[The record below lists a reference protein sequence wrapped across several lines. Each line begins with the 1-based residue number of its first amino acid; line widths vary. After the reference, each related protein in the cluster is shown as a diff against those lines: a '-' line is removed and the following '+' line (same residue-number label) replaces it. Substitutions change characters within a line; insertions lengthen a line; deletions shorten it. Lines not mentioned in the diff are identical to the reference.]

1 MTDSVHDKKFGY
13 RDGASVIQWEIKDI
27 WDAVEGEPVTLRSIS
42 LFRSQLNSVQKHYT
56 KRDFL
61 RIEKADLDDEDYEK
75 LIEGALRDD
84 IKIIHDTEEE
94 KEDINEV
101 HFEDYYTQDI
111 INQYFHDISAY
122 DLLKKEDETTLITKA
137 KSGDNEAKE
146 MVIMSNLRL
155 VAKIALHYCKS
166 GVYYLDLIQ
175 EGTIGLIT
183 AIDKFDVSKGYKFS
197 TYATWWIKKEI
208 IDALKK
214 KVNMIKI
221 PNYIYLMNKKNQIF
235 EEEFMNKMG
244 RKPNVDEVSN
254 ALEICEADIV
264 RVKKAVDMNLMNLKY
279 GEVKEDDENI
289 DIKDYSTINEIDS
302 AINDLQQRNRVSTLL
317 NKLNVREKR
326 IIEMYYGLSEE
337 GRYTFKEIGKELN
350 ISAERVRVLK
360 ERALGK
366 LRYVGERLWSD

>member
-1 MTDSVHDKKFGY
+1 MRKILKVISADELNDIIKNKAIAQNKF
-13 RDGASVIQWEIKDI
+13 E
-27 WDAVEGEPVTLRSIS
+27 
-42 LFRSQLNSVQKHYT
+42 
-56 KRDFL
+56 DF
-61 RIEKADLDDEDYEK
+61 IEKADLDDEDYEK

-84 IKIIHDTEEE
+84 IKVVHDTEDE
-94 KEDINEV
+94 KEEITDVE
-101 HFEDYYTQDI
+101 FEDYYTQDI

-122 DLLKKEDETTLITKA
+122 DLLKKEDETTLILKA
-137 KSGDNEAKE
+137 KSGDSEAKE
-146 MVIMSNLRL
+146 MVVMSNLRL

-166 GVYYLDLIQ
+166 GIYYLDLIQ

-221 PNYIYLMNKKNQIF
+221 PNYIYLMNKKIQIF
-235 EEEFMNKMG
+235 EEEYMNRMG
-244 RKPNVDEVSN
+244 KKPSIEEVSK

-264 RVKKAVDMNLMNLKY
+264 RVKKAVDMNLVNLKY
-279 GEVKEDDENI
+279 GEVKEEDESI

>member
-1 MTDSVHDKKFGY
+1 MKKILK
-13 RDGASVIQWEIKDI
+13 VISADELNDIIKNKTITQNKFED
-27 WDAVEGEPVTLRSIS
+27 L
-42 LFRSQLNSVQKHYT
+42 
-56 KRDFL
+56 
-61 RIEKADLDDEDYEK
+61 IEKADLDDEDYEK

-101 HFEDYYTQDI
+101 HFEDYYTQYI

-221 PNYIYLMNKKNQIF
+221 PNYIYLMNKKIQIF

>member
-1 MTDSVHDKKFGY
+1 MKKILK
-13 RDGASVIQWEIKDI
+13 VISEDELNDIIKNKTITQNKFEDI
-27 WDAVEGEPVTLRSIS
+27 
-42 LFRSQLNSVQKHYT
+42 
-56 KRDFL
+56 
-61 RIEKADLDDEDYEK
+61 IEKADLDDEDYER
-75 LIEGALRDD
+75 LIESALRDE
-84 IKIIHDTEEE
+84 IKVIHDIDEE
-94 KEDINEV
+94 KDDIGEV
-101 HFEDYYTQDI
+101 NFEDYYTQDI

-146 MVIMSNLRL
+146 MVVMSNLRL

-175 EGTIGLIT
+175 EGTIGLIS

-221 PNYIYLMNKKNQIF
+221 PNYIYLLNKKIQMF

-244 RKPNVDEVSN
+244 RKPTADEVAK

-264 RVKKAVDMNLMNLKY
+264 RVKKAVDMNLVNLKY

>member
-1 MTDSVHDKKFGY
+1 M
-13 RDGASVIQWEIKDI
+13 
-27 WDAVEGEPVTLRSIS
+27 
-42 LFRSQLNSVQKHYT
+42 
-56 KRDFL
+56 
-61 RIEKADLDDEDYEK
+61 
-75 LIEGALRDD
+75 
-84 IKIIHDTEEE
+84 
-94 KEDINEV
+94 
-101 HFEDYYTQDI
+101 
-111 INQYFHDISAY
+111 
-122 DLLKKEDETTLITKA
+122 
-137 KSGDNEAKE
+137 
-146 MVIMSNLRL
+146 
-155 VAKIALHYCKS
+155 
-166 GVYYLDLIQ
+166 
-175 EGTIGLIT
+175 
-183 AIDKFDVSKGYKFS
+183 
-197 TYATWWIKKEI
+197 
-208 IDALKK
+208 
-214 KVNMIKI
+214 
-221 PNYIYLMNKKNQIF
+221 F

-244 RKPNVDEVSN
+244 RKPTADEVAK

-264 RVKKAVDMNLMNLKY
+264 RVKKAVDMNLVNLKY

>member
-1 MTDSVHDKKFGY
+1 MKKILK
-13 RDGASVIQWEIKDI
+13 VISADELNDIIKNKTITQNKFED
-27 WDAVEGEPVTLRSIS
+27 L
-42 LFRSQLNSVQKHYT
+42 
-56 KRDFL
+56 
-61 RIEKADLDDEDYEK
+61 IEKADLDDEDYEK

-122 DLLKKEDETTLITKA
+122 DLLKKEDVTTLITKA

>member
-1 MTDSVHDKKFGY
+1 MKKILK
-13 RDGASVIQWEIKDI
+13 VISADELNDIIKNKTITQNKFED
-27 WDAVEGEPVTLRSIS
+27 L
-42 LFRSQLNSVQKHYT
+42 
-56 KRDFL
+56 
-61 RIEKADLDDEDYEK
+61 IEKADLDDEDYEK

-101 HFEDYYTQDI
+101 HFEDYYTQGI

-221 PNYIYLMNKKNQIF
+221 PNYIYLMNKKIQIF

>member
-1 MTDSVHDKKFGY
+1 
-13 RDGASVIQWEIKDI
+13 
-27 WDAVEGEPVTLRSIS
+27 
-42 LFRSQLNSVQKHYT
+42 
-56 KRDFL
+56 
-61 RIEKADLDDEDYEK
+61 
-75 LIEGALRDD
+75 
-84 IKIIHDTEEE
+84 
-94 KEDINEV
+94 
-101 HFEDYYTQDI
+101 
-111 INQYFHDISAY
+111 
-122 DLLKKEDETTLITKA
+122 
-137 KSGDNEAKE
+137 
-146 MVIMSNLRL
+146 
-155 VAKIALHYCKS
+155 
-166 GVYYLDLIQ
+166 
-175 EGTIGLIT
+175 
-183 AIDKFDVSKGYKFS
+183 
-197 TYATWWIKKEI
+197 
-208 IDALKK
+208 
-214 KVNMIKI
+214 MIKI
-221 PNYIYLMNKKNQIF
+221 PNYIYLMNKKIQIF

>member
-1 MTDSVHDKKFGY
+1 MP
-13 RDGASVIQWEIKDI
+13 KDY
-27 WDAVEGEPVTLRSIS
+27 
-42 LFRSQLNSVQKHYT
+42 LNPYNT
-56 KRDFL
+56 
-61 RIEKADLDDEDYEK
+61 E
-75 LIEGALRDD
+75 
-84 IKIIHDTEEE
+84 HDTEEE

-221 PNYIYLMNKKNQIF
+221 PNYIYLMNKKIQIF